1 MHKKRVIKDR
11 VSFVKSTESPRLF
24 QIPEHISHIGKRRI
38 KGRDGGAH
46 MNFTLV
52 SEKDAR

>member
-1 MHKKRVIKDR
+1 MHKKRK
-11 VSFVKSTESPRLF
+11 KSTESPRLF
-24 QIPEHISHIGKRRI
+24 QIPERISHIGKRRI

-46 MNFTLV
+46 MNFFLL